1 MVSDRAGGGCMI
13 SIEGTQEMADRW
25 QEHLAYIKI
34 LGNRNNDWIHVAPTT
49 QNKVLKLYQKCG
61 SISKVAKDL
70 HLARKT
76 VGKILN
82 DAGVPA

>member
-1 MVSDRAGGGCMI
+1 MI
-13 SIEGTQEMADRW
+13 TIEGTQEMADRW
-25 QEHLAYIKI
+25 VEHLAYVKS
-34 LGNRNNDWIHVAPTT
+34 LGNRNSDWIHVTPTSDWIHVTPTT

>member
-1 MVSDRAGGGCMI
+1 MI

-25 QEHLAYIKI
+25 QEHLAYVKS
-34 LGNRNNDWIHVAPTT
+34 LGNRNSDWIHVAPTKK
-49 QNKVLKLYQKCG
+49 NKVLKLYQKCG

-76 VGKILN
+76 VGIILEN
-82 DAGVPA
+82 AEVPT